1 MWTRRTPNNNGPE
14 QAGPRRSAP
23 GLRWGSALLM
33 AGLVVLAAGRVGA
46 ETLQP
51 FEARYRISVSKIPTP
66 VHATMSLQPL
76 EKYQGMYRM
85 KLVID
90 SWLLSNREESVFAWR
105 DCKPRTDHYIHEF
118 EGLGRHRWHHMN
130 FFRHPPRVVNE
141 SEEEST
147 EYEIEEDT
155 LDELT
160 LLLHAGCALENGA
173 KSYKGKAAYGD
184 EVNEH
189 HIKVTDRETLDTP
202 AGRLETLVV
211 KKQRDK
217 DSKRR
222 TLFWVAPALDYMVVR
237 AKHIENPALFGEL
250 IMTEYEGPGAKKTQ
264 QASAE

>member
-1 MWTRRTPNNNGPE
+1 MRKAPAPRSRGQTQPRHQGVA
-14 QAGPRRSAP
+14 QAHRGWPAC
-23 GLRWGSALLM
+23 AL
-33 AGLVVLAAGRVGA
+33 AGLLVLWAASAAA
-46 ETLQP
+46 EALKP

-66 VHATMSLQPL
+66 VEATMSLQPV
-76 EKYQGMYRM
+76 EKYPGMYRM

-105 DCKPRTDHYIHEF
+105 DCNPRTDHYIHEF

-141 SEEEST
+141 SEEDTT

-160 LLLHAGCALENGA
+160 LLLHAGCALEDGA
-173 KSYKGKAAYGD
+173 ERYKGKAAYGD

-189 HIKVTDRETLDTP
+189 HIKVTRRETVDTP
-202 AGRLETLVV
+202 AGRLDTLVV
-211 KKQRDK
+211 KKQRDE
-217 DSKRR
+217 DSQRR

-250 IMTEYEGPGAKKTQ
+250 IMTEYRGPGAEKT
-264 QASAE
+264 E

>member
-1 MWTRRTPNNNGPE
+1 MRKAPAPRSRGQTQPRHQGGA
-14 QAGPRRSAP
+14 QAHRGWSAC
-23 GLRWGSALLM
+23 AL
-33 AGLVVLAAGRVGA
+33 AGLLVLWAASAAA
-46 ETLQP
+46 EALKP

-66 VHATMSLQPL
+66 VEATMSLQPV
-76 EKYQGMYRM
+76 EKYPGMYRM

-105 DCKPRTDHYIHEF
+105 DCNPRTDHYIHEF

-141 SEEEST
+141 SEEDTT

-160 LLLHAGCALENGA
+160 LLLHAGCALEDGA
-173 KSYKGKAAYGD
+173 ERYKGKAAYGD

-189 HIKVTDRETLDTP
+189 HIKVTRRETVDTP
-202 AGRLETLVV
+202 AGRLDTLVV
-211 KKQRDK
+211 KKQRDE
-217 DSKRR
+217 DSQRR

-250 IMTEYEGPGAKKTQ
+250 IMTEYRGPGAEKT
-264 QASAE
+264 E

>member
-1 MWTRRTPNNNGPE
+1 MWKPRAPRIPGP
-14 QAGPRRSAP
+14 ANPAAPISRRRSAFLLT
-23 GLRWGSALLM
+23 GLLIFA
-33 AGLVVLAAGRVGA
+33 AAGAGA
-46 ETLQP
+46 EELKP

-105 DCKPRTDHYIHEF
+105 DCNPRTDHYIHEF

-141 SEEEST
+141 SEEETT

-160 LLLHAGCALENGA
+160 LLLHAGCALEDGA
-173 KSYKGKAAYGD
+173 ESYKGKAAYGD

-202 AGRLETLVV
+202 AGRLDTLVV
-211 KKQRDK
+211 KKQRDE
-217 DSKRR
+217 DSQRR

-237 AKHIENPALFGEL
+237 AKHIESPALFGEL
-250 IMTEYEGPGAKKTQ
+250 IMTEYEGPGAEHTE
-264 QASAE
+264 QASAEQK

>member
-1 MWTRRTPNNNGPE
+1 MRKARAPRTAKQTKPGHESFARARRGWCACALTG
-14 QAGPRRSAP
+14 
-23 GLRWGSALLM
+23 LLM
-33 AGLVVLAAGRVGA
+33 LAAGSTAA
-46 ETLQP
+46 ETLKP
-51 FEARYRISVSKIPTP
+51 FEAQYRISVSKIPTP
-66 VHATMSLQPL
+66 VEATMSLQPV
-76 EKYQGMYRM
+76 EKYPGMYRM

-141 SEEEST
+141 SQEKTT
-147 EYEIEEDT
+147 EYKIEKDT

-173 KSYKGKAAYGD
+173 ERYKGKAAYGD
-184 EVNEH
+184 EVDEH

-202 AGRLETLVV
+202 AGRLKTLVV
-211 KKQRDK
+211 KKQRDE
-217 DSKRR
+217 DSQRR

-250 IMTEYEGPGAKKTQ
+250 IMTDYEGPGAEAAGQ
-264 QASAE
+264 SAAK